1 MTTPVKCESYEG
13 AVLKEFN
20 KPYLCGLITLALL
33 GCQSEDSTQEA
44 VSVLVPYNINELP
57 KPNDGY
63 GYDDDG
69 TITGVGE
76 HTAAMSSTNDAYYQD
91 YNNSYAALDGWGLC
105 AEPILIPLQSVN
117 SDKRFPLNNET
128 LSGNVVLINEST
140 GEEVGT
146 QISADGSNIIIQC
159 ESGLKEGT
167 TYSIVVTDGV
177 KTEFDEPLKADASF
191 DELIYSGVPLESDK
205 EISLQEQVLNAIDSY
220 YSLYP
225 EKGIPVYAAQF
236 KTQSS
241 YSSLD
246 AMRDNH
252 VKFNTKFLD
261 GYEKVREF
269 NGDYNQYSKQLRIPS
284 YLPFTEGR
292 ESECTIDE
300 FDPKENCPPLYE
312 WITNADGGFP
322 TAEMSSPKV
331 IEFLNITADIY
342 LPNYEDTPR
351 PIETSTGFPTAIFI
365 HGVTAERGTA
375 SLMAAEYTKKGYAVV
390 AIDMPYHGER
400 MRYDNTDTDPND
412 GEKTGVEISAR
423 ANKAFFI
430 NIDSPLALRS
440 NLQQS
445 VSDFLGLRYAL
456 SQESWVKKDDIH
468 LIGQSLGGI
477 MSVMVSEFS
486 QPTRDLG
493 DNSDFAFNTVNFVV
507 PGQGLTNL
515 VLSSQTLGPEMSEG
529 VKKSPDVQRG
539 IAETVIPD
547 ICTAEAT
554 NQQCIEALREFGAL
568 STDNALLVSQ
578 LENDIFDLVVTDL
591 KQGVQATIDSADPA
605 SFISRQVA
613 VQQPTLLL
621 AAVGDCGET
630 CDVGVDYVPDS
641 VIPNTAPDNIRTG
654 TEPLITALGLD
665 PITGTSE
672 NISEKRGAVR
682 TTTGGHGT
690 YLFPYEGPVDEDG
703 LPGMPG
709 ENISDVLE
717 AVDTQQIAVASMV
730 MSDGAVVVINNE
742 DHIETEV
749 PQDEE

>member
-13 AVLKEFN
+13 AVLKDFN
-20 KPYLCGLITLALL
+20 KPYICGLITLALL
-33 GCQSEDSTQEA
+33 GCQSEDSTQDA

-69 TITGVGE
+69 TISGVAE
-76 HTAAMSSTNDAYYQD
+76 DVAAMSSTNDAYYQD

-117 SDKRFPLNNET
+117 SDKRYPLNNET
-128 LSGNVVLINEST
+128 LAGNVVLIDGVT

-146 QISADGSNIIIQC
+146 QISADGSNIKIQC
-159 ESGLKEGT
+159 ESGLVENR
-167 TYSIVVTDGV
+167 TYSVVVTDGV
-177 KTEFDEPLKADASF
+177 KTEFNEHLKADASF
-191 DELIYSGVPLESDK
+191 EELIYSDAPLNSEK
-205 EISLQEQVLNAIDSY
+205 EEVLQEQVLSAIDSY
-220 YSLYP
+220 YALYP
-225 EKGIPVYAAQF
+225 DKGIPVYAAQF
-236 KTQSS
+236 KTQSA
-241 YSSLD
+241 YSPLD
-246 AMRDNH
+246 AMKYNH
-252 VKFNTKFLD
+252 EAFGSAFTGQLNPITERKK
-261 GYEKVREF
+261 
-269 NGDYNQYSKQLRIPS
+269 DYDLYTKQLKIPS
-284 YLPFTEGR
+284 YLPFTKAR
-292 ESECTIDE
+292 ESECIIDE
-300 FDPKENCPPLYE
+300 FEPKENCPPLYE
-312 WITNADGGFP
+312 WITNTDGGFP
-322 TAEMSSPKV
+322 TEREPTPK
-331 IEFLNITADIY
+331 ITEELDITADIY
-342 LPNYEDTPR
+342 VPNGWDK
-351 PIETSTGFPTAIFI
+351 SSQLPTAIFI

-400 MRYDNTDTDPND
+400 MRYDSSP
-412 GEKTGVEISAR
+412 EHVEISAR

-456 SQESWVKKDDIH
+456 SQEGWVDNDNVH

-486 QPTRDLG
+486 QAS
-493 DNSDFAFNTVNFVV
+493 SDFHSDTNTNFEFNTVNFVV

-547 ICTAEAT
+547 ICNIEAT
-554 NQQCIEALREFGAL
+554 NQQCMEALREFVEL
-568 STDNALLVSQ
+568 SSDNALLVSQ

-605 SFISRQVA
+605 SFISRQVKA
-613 VQQPTLLL
+613 EQPTLLL

-665 PITGTSE
+665 PITGT
-672 NISEKRGAVR
+672 KRDQIELGGVIR

-690 YLFPYEGPVDEDG
+690 YLFPYEGPVDENG

-709 ENISDVLE
+709 ENMSDVRE
-717 AVDTQQIAVASMV
+717 AVTTQQLAVASMV
-730 MSDGAVVVINNE
+730 MTDGSLVVINNE

>member
-13 AVLKEFN
+13 AVLKDFN
-20 KPYLCGLITLALL
+20 KPYICGLITLALL
-33 GCQSEDSTQEA
+33 GCQSEDSTQDA

-69 TITGVGE
+69 TISGVGE
-76 HTAAMSSTNDAYYQD
+76 DVAAMSSTNDAYYQD

-117 SDKRFPLNNET
+117 SDKRYPLNNET
-128 LSGNVVLINEST
+128 LAGNVVLIDGVT

-146 QISADGSNIIIQC
+146 QISADGSNIKIQC
-159 ESGLKEGT
+159 ESGLVENR
-167 TYSIVVTDGV
+167 TYSVVVTDGV
-177 KTEFDEPLKADASF
+177 KTEFNEHLKADASF
-191 DELIYSGVPLESDK
+191 DELIYSDAPLNSEK
-205 EISLQEQVLNAIDSY
+205 EEVLQEQVLSAIDSY
-220 YSLYP
+220 YALYP
-225 EKGIPVYAAQF
+225 DKGIPVYAAQF
-236 KTQSS
+236 KTQSA
-241 YSSLD
+241 YSPLD
-246 AMRDNH
+246 AMKYNH
-252 VKFNTKFLD
+252 EAFGSAFTGQLNPITERKK
-261 GYEKVREF
+261 
-269 NGDYNQYSKQLRIPS
+269 DYDLYTKQLKIPS
-284 YLPFTEGR
+284 YLPFTKAR
-292 ESECTIDE
+292 ESECIIDE
-300 FDPKENCPPLYE
+300 FEPKENCPPLYE
-312 WITNADGGFP
+312 WITNTDGGFP
-322 TAEMSSPKV
+322 TEREPTPK
-331 IEFLNITADIY
+331 ITEELDITADIY
-342 LPNYEDTPR
+342 VPNGWDK
-351 PIETSTGFPTAIFI
+351 SSQLPTAIFI

-400 MRYDNTDTDPND
+400 MRYDSSP
-412 GEKTGVEISAR
+412 EHVEISAR

-456 SQESWVKKDDIH
+456 NQERWVKKDDVH

-486 QPTRDLG
+486 QVSPDFHT
-493 DNSDFAFNTVNFVV
+493 NSDFAFNTVNFVV

-547 ICTAEAT
+547 TCTAEAT
-554 NQQCIEALREFGAL
+554 NQQCIEALREFVEL
-568 STDNALLVSQ
+568 SSDNALLVSQ

-605 SFISRQVA
+605 SFISRQVQA
-613 VQQPTLLL
+613 EQPTLLL

-665 PITGTSE
+665 PITGT
-672 NISEKRGAVR
+672 KRDQIELGGVIR

-690 YLFPYEGPVDEDG
+690 YLFPYEGPVDESG

-709 ENISDVLE
+709 ENMSDVRE
-717 AVDTQQIAVASMV
+717 AVTTQQLAVASMV
-730 MSDGAVVVINNE
+730 MTDGSLVVINNE

>member
-13 AVLKEFN
+13 EILKEFN
-20 KPYLCGLITLALL
+20 KPYLCALITLALL

-76 HTAAMSSTNDAYYQD
+76 DVAAMSSTNDAYYQD

-117 SDKRFPLNNET
+117 SDKRYPLNNES
-128 LSGNVVLINEST
+128 LAGNVVLIDNVT
-140 GEEVGT
+140 GEEVDT
-146 QISADGSNIIIQC
+146 KISADGSNIIIQC

-177 KTEFDEPLKADASF
+177 KTEFEEPLKADASF

-205 EISLQEQVLNAIDSY
+205 EVSLQEQVLSAIDSY
-220 YSLYP
+220 YALYP
-225 EKGIPVYAAQF
+225 DKGIPVYAAQF
-236 KTQSS
+236 KTQSA
-241 YSSLD
+241 YSQLD
-246 AMRDNH
+246 AMKINH
-252 VKFNTKFLD
+252 VLYGSSLSQTLPEIVEEKREYNLYTKVL
-261 GYEKVREF
+261 K
-269 NGDYNQYSKQLRIPS
+269 IPS
-284 YLPFTEGR
+284 YLPFTKER
-292 ESECTIDE
+292 EAECIVDE
-300 FDPKENCPPLYE
+300 FDPKKNCPPLYE
-312 WITNADGGFP
+312 WITNTDGGFP
-322 TAEMSSPKV
+322 TADNPIPQITEDL
-331 IEFLNITADIY
+331 EITADIY
-342 LPNYEDTPR
+342 VPKSFSWVIPKQL
-351 PIETSTGFPTAIFI
+351 PTAIFI

-375 SLMAAEYTKKGYAVV
+375 SLMAAEYTDKGYAVV

-400 MRYDNTDTDPND
+400 MRYDDTDTDPND
-412 GEKTGVEISAR
+412 DEKTGVEISAR

-456 SQESWVKKDDIH
+456 SQEHWVKKDDVH

-486 QPTRDLG
+486 QTKDGFPANT
-493 DNSDFAFNTVNFVV
+493 DFVFNTVNFVV

-547 ICTAEAT
+547 TCTTEAT
-554 NQQCIEALREFGAL
+554 NQECIESLHEFVAL

-605 SFISRQVA
+605 SFISRQVKA
-613 VQQPTLLL
+613 EQPTLLL

-630 CDVGVDYVPDS
+630 CDVGVDYVSDS
-641 VIPNTAPDNIRTG
+641 VIPNSAPDNIRTG
-654 TEPLITALGLD
+654 TEPLIAALGLD
-665 PITGTSE
+665 PITGTSD
-672 NISEKRGAVR
+672 NKNAKRGAVR

-709 ENISDVLE
+709 ENMSDVLK
-717 AVDTQQIAVASMV
+717 AVDTQQVAVASMV

>member
-1 MTTPVKCESYEG
+1 MKD
-13 AVLKEFN
+13 FN
-20 KPYLCGLITLALL
+20 KPYICGLITLALL
-33 GCQSEDSTQEA
+33 GCQSEDSTQDA

-69 TITGVGE
+69 TISGVDE
-76 HTAAMSSTNDAYYQD
+76 DVAAMSSTNDAYYQD
-91 YNNSYAALDGWGLC
+91 YNNSYSALDGWGLC

-117 SDKRFPLNNET
+117 SDKRYPLNNET
-128 LSGNVVLINEST
+128 LAGNVVLIDGVT

-146 QISADGSNIIIQC
+146 QISADGSNIKIQC
-159 ESGLKEGT
+159 ESGLVENRI
-167 TYSIVVTDGV
+167 YSLVVTDGV
-177 KTEFDEPLKADASF
+177 KTEFNEPLKADASF
-191 DELIYSGVPLESDK
+191 DELIYSDAPLDSEK
-205 EISLQEQVLNAIDSY
+205 EQVLQEQVLSAIDSY
-220 YSLYP
+220 YALYP

-236 KTQSS
+236 KTQSA
-241 YSSLD
+241 YSPLD
-246 AMRDNH
+246 AMKYNH
-252 VKFNTKFLD
+252 EAFGSAFTGQLNPITERKK
-261 GYEKVREF
+261 
-269 NGDYNQYSKQLRIPS
+269 DYDLYTKQLKIPS
-284 YLPFTEGR
+284 YLPFTKAR
-292 ESECTIDE
+292 ESECIIDE
-300 FDPKENCPPLYE
+300 FEPKENCPPLYE
-312 WITNADGGFP
+312 WITNTDGGFP
-322 TAEMSSPKV
+322 TEREPTPK
-331 IEFLNITADIY
+331 ITEELDITADIY
-342 LPNYEDTPR
+342 VPNGWDK
-351 PIETSTGFPTAIFI
+351 SSQLPTAIFI

-400 MRYDNTDTDPND
+400 MRYDSSP
-412 GEKTGVEISAR
+412 EHVEISAR

-445 VSDFLGLRYAL
+445 VSDFLGLRYAV
-456 SQESWVKKDDIH
+456 SQEGWVDNDNVH

-486 QPTRDLG
+486 QVSPDSHT
-493 DNSDFAFNTVNFVV
+493 NSDFAFNTVNFVV

-539 IAETVIPD
+539 IAETIIPGT
-547 ICTAEAT
+547 CTAEAT
-554 NQQCIEALREFGAL
+554 NQQCIEELREFVEL
-568 STDNALLVSQ
+568 SSNNALLVSQ

-613 VQQPTLLL
+613 AEQPTLLL

-641 VIPNTAPDNIRTG
+641 VIPNTDPDNIRTG

-672 NISEKRGAVR
+672 NTNVKRGAVR

-690 YLFPYEGPVDEDG
+690 YLFPYEGPVDENG
-703 LPGMPG
+703 LPGTPG
-709 ENISDVLE
+709 ENMSDVRE
-717 AVDTQQIAVASMV
+717 AVDTQQVAVASMV
-730 MSDGAVVVINNE
+730 MSDGSVVVINNE

>member
-13 AVLKEFN
+13 AVLKDFN
-20 KPYLCGLITLALL
+20 KPYICGLITLALL
-33 GCQSEDSTQEA
+33 GCQSEDSTQDA

-69 TITGVGE
+69 TISGVGE
-76 HTAAMSSTNDAYYQD
+76 DAAAMSSTNDAYYQD

-117 SDKRFPLNNET
+117 SDKRYPLNNET
-128 LSGNVVLINEST
+128 LAGNVVLIDGVT

-146 QISADGSNIIIQC
+146 QISADGSNIKIQC
-159 ESGLKEGT
+159 ESGLVENR
-167 TYSIVVTDGV
+167 TYSVVVTDGV
-177 KTEFDEPLKADASF
+177 KTEFNEHLKADASF
-191 DELIYSGVPLESDK
+191 DELIYSDAPLNIEK
-205 EISLQEQVLNAIDSY
+205 EEVLQEQVLSAIDSY
-220 YSLYP
+220 YALYP
-225 EKGIPVYAAQF
+225 DKGIPVYAAQF
-236 KTQSS
+236 KTQSA
-241 YSSLD
+241 YSPLD
-246 AMRDNH
+246 AMKYNH
-252 VKFNTKFLD
+252 EAFGSAFTGQLNPITERKK
-261 GYEKVREF
+261 
-269 NGDYNQYSKQLRIPS
+269 DYDLYTKQLKIPS
-284 YLPFTEGR
+284 YLPFTKAR
-292 ESECTIDE
+292 ESECIIDE
-300 FDPKENCPPLYE
+300 FEPKENCPPLYE
-312 WITNADGGFP
+312 WITNTDGGFP
-322 TAEMSSPKV
+322 TEREPTPK
-331 IEFLNITADIY
+331 ITEELDITADIY
-342 LPNYEDTPR
+342 VPNGWDK
-351 PIETSTGFPTAIFI
+351 SSQLPTAIFI

-375 SLMAAEYTKKGYAVV
+375 SLMAAEYTNKGYAVV

-400 MRYDNTDTDPND
+400 MRYDSSP
-412 GEKTGVEISAR
+412 EHVEISAR

-456 SQESWVKKDDIH
+456 NQERWVKKDDVH

-486 QPTRDLG
+486 QVSPDFHT
-493 DNSDFAFNTVNFVV
+493 NSDFAFNTVNFVV

-547 ICTAEAT
+547 TCTAEAT
-554 NQQCIEALREFGAL
+554 NQQCIEALREFVEL
-568 STDNALLVSQ
+568 SSDNALLVSQ

-605 SFISRQVA
+605 SFISRQVQA
-613 VQQPTLLL
+613 EQPTLLL

-665 PITGTSE
+665 PITGT
-672 NISEKRGAVR
+672 KRDQIELGGVIR

-690 YLFPYEGPVDEDG
+690 YLFPYEGPVDENG

-709 ENISDVLE
+709 ENMSDVRE
-717 AVDTQQIAVASMV
+717 AVTTQQLAVASMV
-730 MSDGAVVVINNE
+730 MTDGSLVVINNE

>member
-13 AVLKEFN
+13 AVLKDFN
-20 KPYLCGLITLALL
+20 KPYICGLITLALL
-33 GCQSEDSTQEA
+33 GCQSEDSAQDA
-44 VSVLVPYNINELP
+44 VLILVPYNINELP

-63 GYDDDG
+63 GYDEDG
-69 TITGVGE
+69 TISGVGE
-76 HTAAMSSTNDAYYQD
+76 DVVVMSSTNDAYYQD

-117 SDKRFPLNNET
+117 SDKRYPLNNET
-128 LSGNVVLINEST
+128 LAGNVVLIDDLT
-140 GEEVGT
+140 GEEVVT
-146 QISADGSNIIIQC
+146 QISADGSNIKIQC
-159 ESGLKEGT
+159 ESGLAESR

-177 KTEFDEPLKADASF
+177 KTEFNEPLKADASF
-191 DELIYSGVPLESDK
+191 DDLIYSEVPLNNEK
-205 EISLQEQVLNAIDSY
+205 EEVLQEQVLSAIESY
-220 YSLYP
+220 YALYP

-246 AMRDNH
+246 AMKRNH
-252 VKFNTKFLD
+252 LQYGSSFTQEEPVIVEEKRGYNLYTKVL
-261 GYEKVREF
+261 K
-269 NGDYNQYSKQLRIPS
+269 IPS
-284 YLPFTEGR
+284 YLPFTKER
-292 ESECTIDE
+292 EAECIVDE

-312 WITNADGGFP
+312 WITNTSGSFP
-322 TAEMSSPKV
+322 TAENPMPQKT
-331 IEFLNITADIY
+331 EDLEMTADIY
-342 LPNYEDTPR
+342 VPKEFNWNSFIELPV
-351 PIETSTGFPTAIFI
+351 AIFI

-375 SLMAAEYTKKGYAVV
+375 SLMAAEYTDKGYAVV

-400 MRYDNTDTDPND
+400 IRYDSSP
-412 GEKTGVEISAR
+412 EHVEISAR

-456 SQESWVKKDDIH
+456 SQEDWVKRDDVH

-486 QPTRDLG
+486 QASRALTA
-493 DNSDFAFNTVNFVV
+493 NSDFTFNTVNFVV

-539 IAETVIPD
+539 ITETVIPD
-547 ICTAEAT
+547 TCITEAT
-554 NQQCIEALREFGAL
+554 NQQCIEALRDFVAL

-578 LENDIFDLVVTDL
+578 LEDDIFDLVVTDL

-613 VQQPTLLL
+613 AEQPTLLL

-641 VIPNTAPDNIRTG
+641 VIPNTAPGNIRTG

-672 NISEKRGAVR
+672 NINEKRGAVR

-690 YLFPYEGPVDEDG
+690 YLFPYEGPVDENG
-703 LPGMPG
+703 LPGTPG
-709 ENISDVLE
+709 ENMSDVRE

>member
-13 AVLKEFN
+13 AVLKDFN
-20 KPYLCGLITLALL
+20 KPYICGLITLALL

-44 VSVLVPYNINELP
+44 ASVLVPYNINELP

-63 GYDDDG
+63 GYDEDG
-69 TITGVGE
+69 TISGVGE
-76 HTAAMSSTNDAYYQD
+76 DVAAMSSTNDAYYQD
-91 YNNSYAALDGWGLC
+91 YSNSYAALDGWGLC

-117 SDKRFPLNNET
+117 SDKRYPLNNET
-128 LSGNVVLINEST
+128 LAGNVVLIDGVT

-146 QISADGSNIIIQC
+146 QISADGSNIKIQC
-159 ESGLKEGT
+159 ESGLVENR
-167 TYSIVVTDGV
+167 TYSVVVTDGV
-177 KTEFDEPLKADASF
+177 KTEFNEHLKADASF
-191 DELIYSGVPLESDK
+191 DELIYSDAPLNSEK
-205 EISLQEQVLNAIDSY
+205 EEVLQEQVLSAIDSY
-220 YSLYP
+220 YALYP
-225 EKGIPVYAAQF
+225 DKGIPVYAAQF
-236 KTQSS
+236 KTQSA
-241 YSSLD
+241 YSPLD
-246 AMRDNH
+246 AMKYNH
-252 VKFNTKFLD
+252 EAFGSAFTGQLNPITERKK
-261 GYEKVREF
+261 
-269 NGDYNQYSKQLRIPS
+269 DYDLYTKQLKIPS
-284 YLPFTEGR
+284 YLPFTKAR
-292 ESECTIDE
+292 ESECIIDE
-300 FDPKENCPPLYE
+300 FEPKENCPPLYE
-312 WITNADGGFP
+312 WITNTDGGFP
-322 TAEMSSPKV
+322 TEREPTPK
-331 IEFLNITADIY
+331 ITEELDITADIY
-342 LPNYEDTPR
+342 VPNGWDK
-351 PIETSTGFPTAIFI
+351 SSQLPTAIFI

-400 MRYDNTDTDPND
+400 MRYDSST
-412 GEKTGVEISAR
+412 EHVEISAR

-456 SQESWVKKDDIH
+456 NQERWVKKDDVH

-486 QPTRDLG
+486 QVKDGFPS
-493 DNSDFAFNTVNFVV
+493 NSEFEFNTVNFVV

-539 IAETVIPD
+539 IAETIIPD
-547 ICTAEAT
+547 TCTAEAT
-554 NQQCIEALREFGAL
+554 NQQCIEALREFVEL
-568 STDNALLVSQ
+568 SSDNALLVSQ
-578 LENDIFDLVVTDL
+578 LENDIFNLVVTDL

-605 SFISRQVA
+605 SFISRQVQA
-613 VQQPTLLL
+613 EQPTLLL

-665 PITGTSE
+665 PITGT
-672 NISEKRGAVR
+672 KRDQIELGGVIR

-690 YLFPYEGPVDEDG
+690 YLFPYEGPVDENG

-709 ENISDVLE
+709 ENMSDVRE
-717 AVDTQQIAVASMV
+717 AVTTQQLAVASMV
-730 MSDGAVVVINNE
+730 MTDGSLVVINNE

>member
-13 AVLKEFN
+13 AVLKDFN
-20 KPYLCGLITLALL
+20 KPYICGLITLALL
-33 GCQSEDSTQEA
+33 GCQSEDSTQDA

-69 TITGVGE
+69 TISGVDE
-76 HTAAMSSTNDAYYQD
+76 DVAAMSSTNDAYYQD
-91 YNNSYAALDGWGLC
+91 YNNSYSALDGWGLC

-117 SDKRFPLNNET
+117 SDKRYPLNNET
-128 LSGNVVLINEST
+128 LAGNVVLIDGVT

-146 QISADGSNIIIQC
+146 QISADGSNIKIQC
-159 ESGLKEGT
+159 ESGLVENRI
-167 TYSIVVTDGV
+167 YSLVVTDGV
-177 KTEFDEPLKADASF
+177 KTEFNEPLKADASF
-191 DELIYSGVPLESDK
+191 DELIYSDAPLDSEK
-205 EISLQEQVLNAIDSY
+205 EQVLQEQVLSAIDSY
-220 YSLYP
+220 YALYP

-236 KTQSS
+236 KTQSA
-241 YSSLD
+241 YSPLD
-246 AMRDNH
+246 AMKYNH
-252 VKFNTKFLD
+252 EAFGSAFTGQLNPITERKK
-261 GYEKVREF
+261 
-269 NGDYNQYSKQLRIPS
+269 DYDLYTKQLKIPS
-284 YLPFTEGR
+284 YLPFTKAR
-292 ESECTIDE
+292 ESECIIDE
-300 FDPKENCPPLYE
+300 FEPKENCPPLYE
-312 WITNADGGFP
+312 WITNTDGGFP
-322 TAEMSSPKV
+322 TEREPTPK
-331 IEFLNITADIY
+331 ITEELDITADIY
-342 LPNYEDTPR
+342 VPNGWDK
-351 PIETSTGFPTAIFI
+351 SSQLPTAIFI

-400 MRYDNTDTDPND
+400 MRYYSSP
-412 GEKTGVEISAR
+412 EHVEISAR

-445 VSDFLGLRYAL
+445 VSDFLGLRYAV
-456 SQESWVKKDDIH
+456 SQEGWVDNDNVH

-486 QPTRDLG
+486 QVSPDSHT
-493 DNSDFAFNTVNFVV
+493 NSDFAFNTVNFVV

-539 IAETVIPD
+539 IAETIIPGT
-547 ICTAEAT
+547 CTAEAT
-554 NQQCIEALREFGAL
+554 NQQCIEELREFVEL
-568 STDNALLVSQ
+568 SSNNALLVSQ

-613 VQQPTLLL
+613 AEQPTLLL

-641 VIPNTAPDNIRTG
+641 VIPNTDPDNIRTG

-672 NISEKRGAVR
+672 NTNVKRGAVR

-690 YLFPYEGPVDEDG
+690 YLFPYEGPVDENG
-703 LPGMPG
+703 LPGTPG
-709 ENISDVLE
+709 ENMSDVRE
-717 AVDTQQIAVASMV
+717 AVDTQQVAVASMV
-730 MSDGAVVVINNE
+730 MSDGSVVVINNE

>member
-13 AVLKEFN
+13 AVLKNFN
-20 KPYLCGLITLALL
+20 KPYICGLITLALL
-33 GCQSEDSTQEA
+33 GCQSEDTAQDA
-44 VSVLVPYNINELP
+44 VLILVPYNINELP

-63 GYDDDG
+63 GYDEDG
-69 TITGVGE
+69 TISGVGE
-76 HTAAMSSTNDAYYQD
+76 DVVVMSSTNDAYYQD

-105 AEPILIPLQSVN
+105 AEPILIPLKSVN
-117 SDKRFPLNNET
+117 SDKRYPLNNET
-128 LSGNVVLINEST
+128 LAGNVVLIDEIT
-140 GEEVGT
+140 GDEVDT

-177 KTEFDEPLKADASF
+177 KTEFNEPLKADASF
-191 DELIYSGVPLESDK
+191 DELIYSDVPLNNEK
-205 EISLQEQVLNAIDSY
+205 EEVLQDQVLSAIESY
-220 YSLYP
+220 YALYP

-246 AMRDNH
+246 AMKRNH
-252 VKFNTKFLD
+252 LQYGSSFTQEEPVIVEEKRGYNLYTKVL
-261 GYEKVREF
+261 K
-269 NGDYNQYSKQLRIPS
+269 IPS
-284 YLPFTEGR
+284 YLPFTKER
-292 ESECTIDE
+292 EAECIVDE

-312 WITNADGGFP
+312 WITNTSGSFP
-322 TAEMSSPKV
+322 TAENPMPQKTEDLEV
-331 IEFLNITADIY
+331 TADIY
-342 LPNYEDTPR
+342 VPKEFNWNSFIELPV
-351 PIETSTGFPTAIFI
+351 AIFI

-375 SLMAAEYTKKGYAVV
+375 SLMAAEYTDKGYAVV

-400 MRYDNTDTDPND
+400 IRYDSSP
-412 GEKTGVEISAR
+412 EHVEISAR

-456 SQESWVKKDDIH
+456 SQEDWVKRDDVH

-486 QPTRDLG
+486 QASRALTA
-493 DNSDFAFNTVNFVV
+493 NSDFTFNTVNFVV

-547 ICTAEAT
+547 TCTTEAT
-554 NQQCIEALREFGAL
+554 NQQCIEALRDFVAL

-578 LENDIFDLVVTDL
+578 LEDDIFDLVVTDL

-613 VQQPTLLL
+613 AEQPTLLL

-641 VIPNTAPDNIRTG
+641 VIPNTAPGNIRTG

-672 NISEKRGAVR
+672 NINEKRGAIR

-690 YLFPYEGPVDEDG
+690 YLFPYEGPVDENG
-703 LPGMPG
+703 LPGTPG
-709 ENISDVLE
+709 ENMSDVRE

-730 MSDGAVVVINNE
+730 MSGGAVVVINNE

>member
-1 MTTPVKCESYEG
+1 M
-13 AVLKEFN
+13 KEFN

-33 GCQSEDSTQEA
+33 GCQSEDSTQEP

-76 HTAAMSSTNDAYYQD
+76 PAAAMSSMNDAYYQD

-105 AEPILIPLQSVN
+105 AEPILIPLQSIN

-128 LSGNVVLINEST
+128 LAGNVVLIDGET

-146 QISADGSNIIIQC
+146 QISADGSNIKIQC
-159 ESGLKEGT
+159 ESGLKAGT

-177 KTEFDEPLKADASF
+177 KTEFDEPLKADSSF
-191 DELIYSGVPLESDK
+191 DELIYSDVPLQSNK
-205 EISLQEQVLNAIDSY
+205 EENIQEQVLNAIDSY
-220 YSLYP
+220 YALYP
-225 EKGIPVYAAQF
+225 EKGVPVYAAQF
-236 KTQSS
+236 KTQSA
-241 YSSLD
+241 YSPLD
-246 AMRDNH
+246 AMRRSHLLYGSSFSSALPELKEEKRGYNLY
-252 VKFNTKFLD
+252 TKVL
-261 GYEKVREF
+261 K
-269 NGDYNQYSKQLRIPS
+269 IPS
-284 YLPFTEGR
+284 YLPFTKER
-292 ESECTIDE
+292 EAECTVDE
-300 FDPKENCPPLYE
+300 FDPKKNCPPLYE
-312 WITNADGGFP
+312 WITNTDGGFP
-322 TAEMSSPKV
+322 TADNPIPKLT
-331 IEFLNITADIY
+331 EDLEITADIY
-342 LPNYEDTPR
+342 VPKEFNWGSFIELPV
-351 PIETSTGFPTAIFI
+351 AIFI
-365 HGVTAERGTA
+365 HGVTAERSTA

-400 MRYDNTDTDPND
+400 VRHDSSP
-412 GEKTGVEISAR
+412 EQVEISAR

-456 SQESWVKKDDIH
+456 SQEGWVDNDKVH

-486 QPTRDLG
+486 QASRDFHS
-493 DNSDFAFNTVNFVV
+493 DTNSNFEFNTVNFVV

-547 ICTAEAT
+547 VCTTDAT
-554 NQQCIEALREFGAL
+554 NQECIEALREFVAL

-578 LENDIFDLVVTDL
+578 LEDDIFSLVVTDL
-591 KQGVQATIDSADPA
+591 KQGVQTTIDSADPA
-605 SFISRQVA
+605 SFISRQIEA
-613 VQQPTLLL
+613 QQPTLLL

-654 TEPLITALGLD
+654 TEPLITALGLE

-672 NISEKRGAVR
+672 NTVQKRGAVR

-690 YLFPYEGPVDEDG
+690 YLFPYEGPVDENG

-709 ENISDVLE
+709 DNMSDVLE
-717 AVDTQQIAVASMV
+717 AVDTQQVAVASMV

-749 PQDEE
+749 PQNEE

>member
-13 AVLKEFN
+13 AVLKDFN
-20 KPYLCGLITLALL
+20 KPYICGLITLALL
-33 GCQSEDSTQEA
+33 GCQSEDSAQDA
-44 VSVLVPYNINELP
+44 VLILVPYNINELP

-63 GYDDDG
+63 GYDEDG
-69 TITGVGE
+69 TISGVGE
-76 HTAAMSSTNDAYYQD
+76 DVVVMSSTNDAYYQD

-105 AEPILIPLQSVN
+105 AEPILIPLKSVN
-117 SDKRFPLNNET
+117 SDKRYPLNNET
-128 LSGNVVLINEST
+128 LAGNVVLIDEIT
-140 GEEVGT
+140 GDEVDT

-177 KTEFDEPLKADASF
+177 KTEFNEPLKADASF
-191 DELIYSGVPLESDK
+191 DELIYSDVPLNNEK
-205 EISLQEQVLNAIDSY
+205 EEVLQDQVLSAIESY
-220 YSLYP
+220 YALYP

-246 AMRDNH
+246 AMKRNH
-252 VKFNTKFLD
+252 LQYGSSFTQEEPVIVEEKRGYNLYTKVL
-261 GYEKVREF
+261 K
-269 NGDYNQYSKQLRIPS
+269 IPS
-284 YLPFTEGR
+284 YLPFTKER
-292 ESECTIDE
+292 EAECIVDE

-312 WITNADGGFP
+312 WITNTSGSFP
-322 TAEMSSPKV
+322 TAENPMPQKT
-331 IEFLNITADIY
+331 EDLEMTADIY
-342 LPNYEDTPR
+342 VPKEFNWNSFIELPV
-351 PIETSTGFPTAIFI
+351 AIFI

-375 SLMAAEYTKKGYAVV
+375 SLMAAEYTDKGYAVV

-400 MRYDNTDTDPND
+400 IRYDSSP
-412 GEKTGVEISAR
+412 EHVEISAR

-456 SQESWVKKDDIH
+456 SQEGWVDNNNVH

-486 QPTRDLG
+486 QASRALTA
-493 DNSDFAFNTVNFVV
+493 NSDFTFNTVNFVV

-547 ICTAEAT
+547 TCTTEAT
-554 NQQCIEALREFGAL
+554 NQQCIEALRDFVAL
-568 STDNALLVSQ
+568 STDNALLISQ
-578 LENDIFDLVVTDL
+578 LEDDIFDLVVTDL

-613 VQQPTLLL
+613 AEQPTLLL

-641 VIPNTAPDNIRTG
+641 VIPNTAPGNIRTG

-672 NISEKRGAVR
+672 NINEKRGAVR

-690 YLFPYEGPVDEDG
+690 YLFPYEGPVDENG
-703 LPGMPG
+703 LPGTPG
-709 ENISDVLE
+709 ENMSDVRE

>member
-1 MTTPVKCESYEG
+1 MKDFNTPYI
-13 AVLKEFN
+13 
-20 KPYLCGLITLALL
+20 CGLITLALL
-33 GCQSEDSTQEA
+33 GCQSEDSTQDA

-69 TITGVGE
+69 TISGVGE
-76 HTAAMSSTNDAYYQD
+76 HAVTMSSKNEAYYQD

-117 SDKRFPLNNET
+117 SDKRYPLNNET
-128 LSGNVVLINEST
+128 LAGNVVLIDDLT
-140 GEEVGT
+140 GEEVVT
-146 QISADGSNIIIQC
+146 QISADGSNIKIQC
-159 ESGLKEGT
+159 ESGLAESR

-177 KTEFDEPLKADASF
+177 KTEFNEPLKSDASF
-191 DELIYSGVPLESDK
+191 DDLIYSEVPLNNEK
-205 EISLQEQVLNAIDSY
+205 EEVLQEQVLSAIDSY
-220 YSLYP
+220 YALYP

-236 KTQSS
+236 KTQSA
-241 YSSLD
+241 YSPLD
-246 AMRDNH
+246 AMKYNH
-252 VKFNTKFLD
+252 EAFGSAFTGQLNPITERKK
-261 GYEKVREF
+261 
-269 NGDYNQYSKQLRIPS
+269 DYDLYTKQLKIPS
-284 YLPFTEGR
+284 YLPFTKAR
-292 ESECTIDE
+292 ESECIIDE
-300 FDPKENCPPLYE
+300 FEPKENCPPLYE
-312 WITNADGGFP
+312 WITNTDGGFP
-322 TAEMSSPKV
+322 TEREPTPK
-331 IEFLNITADIY
+331 ITEELDITADIY
-342 LPNYEDTPR
+342 VPNGWDK
-351 PIETSTGFPTAIFI
+351 SSQLPTAIFI

-400 MRYDNTDTDPND
+400 MRYDSSP
-412 GEKTGVEISAR
+412 EHVEISAR

-456 SQESWVKKDDIH
+456 NQERWVKKDDVH

-486 QPTRDLG
+486 QVSPDFHT
-493 DNSDFAFNTVNFVV
+493 NSDFAFNTVNFVV

-547 ICTAEAT
+547 TCTAEAT
-554 NQQCIEALREFGAL
+554 NQQCIEALREFVEL
-568 STDNALLVSQ
+568 SSDNALLVSQ

-605 SFISRQVA
+605 SFISRQVKA
-613 VQQPTLLL
+613 EQPTLLL

-672 NISEKRGAVR
+672 NNNEKRGAVR

-690 YLFPYEGPVDEDG
+690 YLFPYEGPVDENG
-703 LPGMPG
+703 LPGTPG
-709 ENISDVLE
+709 ENMSDVRE
-717 AVDTQQIAVASMV
+717 AVGTQQIAVASMI

-742 DHIETEV
+742 DHIEIEV

>member
-13 AVLKEFN
+13 AVLKDFN
-20 KPYLCGLITLALL
+20 KPYICGPITLALL

-63 GYDDDG
+63 GYDDDL

-76 HTAAMSSTNDAYYQD
+76 HTVTLSSKNDAYYQD

-117 SDKRFPLNNET
+117 SDKRYPLNNET
-128 LSGNVVLINEST
+128 LAGNVVLIDGVT

-146 QISADGSNIIIQC
+146 QISADGSNIKIQC
-159 ESGLKEGT
+159 ESGLVENR
-167 TYSIVVTDGV
+167 TYSVVVTDGV
-177 KTEFDEPLKADASF
+177 KTEFNEHLKADASF
-191 DELIYSGVPLESDK
+191 DELIYSDAPLDSEK
-205 EISLQEQVLNAIDSY
+205 EQVLQEQVLSAIDSY
-220 YSLYP
+220 YALYP
-225 EKGIPVYAAQF
+225 EKGLPVYAAQF
-236 KTQSS
+236 KTQSA
-241 YSSLD
+241 YSPLD
-246 AMRDNH
+246 AMKYNH
-252 VKFNTKFLD
+252 EAFGSAFTGQLNPITERKK
-261 GYEKVREF
+261 
-269 NGDYNQYSKQLRIPS
+269 DYDLYTKQLKIPS
-284 YLPFTEGR
+284 YLPFTKAR
-292 ESECTIDE
+292 ESECIIDE
-300 FDPKENCPPLYE
+300 FEPKENCPPLYE
-312 WITNADGGFP
+312 WITNTDGGFP
-322 TAEMSSPKV
+322 TEREPTPK
-331 IEFLNITADIY
+331 ITEELDITADIY
-342 LPNYEDTPR
+342 VPNGWDK
-351 PIETSTGFPTAIFI
+351 SSQLPTAIFI

-400 MRYDNTDTDPND
+400 MRYDSSP
-412 GEKTGVEISAR
+412 EHVEISAR

-456 SQESWVKKDDIH
+456 NQERWVKKDDVH

-486 QPTRDLG
+486 QVSPDFHT
-493 DNSDFAFNTVNFVV
+493 NSDFAFNTVNFVV

-547 ICTAEAT
+547 TCTAEAT
-554 NQQCIEALREFGAL
+554 NQQCIEALREFVEL
-568 STDNALLVSQ
+568 SSDNALLVSQ

-605 SFISRQVA
+605 SFISRQVKA
-613 VQQPTLLL
+613 EQPTLLL

-665 PITGTSE
+665 PITGT
-672 NISEKRGAVR
+672 KRDQIELGGVIR

-690 YLFPYEGPVDEDG
+690 YLFPYEGPVDENG

-709 ENISDVLE
+709 ENMSDVRE
-717 AVDTQQIAVASMV
+717 AVTTQQLAVASMV
-730 MSDGAVVVINNE
+730 MTDGSLVVINNE

>member
-1 MTTPVKCESYEG
+1 M
-13 AVLKEFN
+13 KEFN

-33 GCQSEDSTQEA
+33 GCQSEDSTQEP

-76 HTAAMSSTNDAYYQD
+76 PAAAMSSMNDAYYQD

-105 AEPILIPLQSVN
+105 AEPILIPLQSIN

-128 LSGNVVLINEST
+128 LAGNVVLIDGET

-146 QISADGSNIIIQC
+146 QISADGSNIKIQC
-159 ESGLKEGT
+159 ESGLKAGT

-177 KTEFDEPLKADASF
+177 KTEFAEPLKADSSF
-191 DELIYSGVPLESDK
+191 DELIYSDVPLQSNK
-205 EISLQEQVLNAIDSY
+205 EENIQEQVLNAIDSY
-220 YSLYP
+220 YALYP
-225 EKGIPVYAAQF
+225 EKGVPVYAAQF
-236 KTQSS
+236 KTQSA
-241 YSSLD
+241 YSPLD
-246 AMRDNH
+246 AMRRSHLLYGSSFSSALPELNEE
-252 VKFNTKFLD
+252 KRGYNLYTKVL
-261 GYEKVREF
+261 K
-269 NGDYNQYSKQLRIPS
+269 IPS
-284 YLPFTEGR
+284 YLPFTKER
-292 ESECTIDE
+292 EAECTVDE
-300 FDPKENCPPLYE
+300 FDPKKNCPPLYE
-312 WITNADGGFP
+312 WITNTDGGFP
-322 TAEMSSPKV
+322 TADNPIPKLT
-331 IEFLNITADIY
+331 EDLEITADIY
-342 LPNYEDTPR
+342 VPKEFNWGSFIELPV
-351 PIETSTGFPTAIFI
+351 AIFI
-365 HGVTAERGTA
+365 HGVTAERSTA

-400 MRYDNTDTDPND
+400 VRHDSSP
-412 GEKTGVEISAR
+412 EQVEISAR

-456 SQESWVKKDDIH
+456 SQEGWVDNDKVH

-486 QPTRDLG
+486 QASRDFHS
-493 DNSDFAFNTVNFVV
+493 DTNSNFEFNTVNFVV

-547 ICTAEAT
+547 VCTTDAT
-554 NQQCIEALREFGAL
+554 NQECIEALREFVAL

-578 LENDIFDLVVTDL
+578 LEDDIFSLVVTDL
-591 KQGVQATIDSADPA
+591 KQGVQTTIDSADPA
-605 SFISRQVA
+605 SFISRQIEA
-613 VQQPTLLL
+613 QQPTLLL

-654 TEPLITALGLD
+654 TEPLITALGLE

-672 NISEKRGAVR
+672 NTVQKRGAVR

-690 YLFPYEGPVDEDG
+690 YLFPYEGPVDENG

-709 ENISDVLE
+709 DNMSDVLE
-717 AVDTQQIAVASMV
+717 AVDTQQVAVASMV

-749 PQDEE
+749 PQNEE

>member
-20 KPYLCGLITLALL
+20 KPYICGLITLALL
-33 GCQSEDSTQEA
+33 GCQSEDSAQDA
-44 VSVLVPYNINELP
+44 VLILVPYNINELP

-69 TITGVGE
+69 TISGVGE
-76 HTAAMSSTNDAYYQD
+76 HAVTMSSKNDAYYQD

-117 SDKRFPLNNET
+117 SDKRYPLNNET
-128 LSGNVVLINEST
+128 LAGNVVLIDDLT
-140 GEEVGT
+140 GEEVVT

-177 KTEFDEPLKADASF
+177 KTEFNEPLKADASF
-191 DELIYSGVPLESDK
+191 DELIYSDVPLNNEK
-205 EISLQEQVLNAIDSY
+205 EEVLQDQVLSAIESY
-220 YSLYP
+220 YALYP

-246 AMRDNH
+246 AMKRNH
-252 VKFNTKFLD
+252 LQYGSSFTQEEPVIVEEKRGYNLYTKVL
-261 GYEKVREF
+261 K
-269 NGDYNQYSKQLRIPS
+269 IPS
-284 YLPFTEGR
+284 YLPFTKER
-292 ESECTIDE
+292 EAECIVDE

-312 WITNADGGFP
+312 WITNTSGSFP
-322 TAEMSSPKV
+322 TAENPMPQKTEDLEV
-331 IEFLNITADIY
+331 TADIY
-342 LPNYEDTPR
+342 VPKEFNWNSFIELPV
-351 PIETSTGFPTAIFI
+351 AIFI

-375 SLMAAEYTKKGYAVV
+375 SLMAAEYTDKGYAVV

-400 MRYDNTDTDPND
+400 IRYDSSP
-412 GEKTGVEISAR
+412 EHVEISAR

-456 SQESWVKKDDIH
+456 SQERWVDNNNVH

-486 QPTRDLG
+486 QASPDFRSDT
-493 DNSDFAFNTVNFVV
+493 NSNFEFNTVNFVV

-547 ICTAEAT
+547 TCITEAT
-554 NQQCIEALREFGAL
+554 NQQCIEALRDFVAL

-578 LENDIFDLVVTDL
+578 LEDDIFDLVVTDF

-613 VQQPTLLL
+613 AEQPTLLL

-641 VIPNTAPDNIRTG
+641 VIPNTAPGNIRTG

-672 NISEKRGAVR
+672 NINEKRGAVR

-690 YLFPYEGPVDEDG
+690 YLFPYEGPVDENG
-703 LPGMPG
+703 LPGTPG
-709 ENISDVLE
+709 ENMSDVRE

>member
-13 AVLKEFN
+13 AVLKDFN
-20 KPYLCGLITLALL
+20 KPYICGLITLALL

-69 TITGVGE
+69 TISGVGE
-76 HTAAMSSTNDAYYQD
+76 DVAAMSSTNDAYYQD

-117 SDKRFPLNNET
+117 SDKRYPLNNET
-128 LSGNVVLINEST
+128 LAGNVVLIDDLT
-140 GEEVGT
+140 GEEVIT
-146 QISADGSNIIIQC
+146 QISADGSNIKIQC
-159 ESGLKEGT
+159 ESGLAESR

-177 KTEFDEPLKADASF
+177 KTEFNEPLKADASF
-191 DELIYSGVPLESDK
+191 DHLIYSEVPLNNEK
-205 EISLQEQVLNAIDSY
+205 EEVLQEQVLSAIDSY
-220 YSLYP
+220 YALYP
-225 EKGIPVYAAQF
+225 DKGIPVYAAQF
-236 KTQSS
+236 KTQSA
-241 YSSLD
+241 YSPLD
-246 AMRDNH
+246 AMRRSHLLYGSSFSSALPALKEEKRGYNLY
-252 VKFNTKFLD
+252 TKVL
-261 GYEKVREF
+261 K
-269 NGDYNQYSKQLRIPS
+269 IPS
-284 YLPFTEGR
+284 YLPFTKER
-292 ESECTIDE
+292 EAECIVDE

-312 WITNADGGFP
+312 WITNTSGGFP
-322 TAEMSSPKV
+322 TAENAMPLKT
-331 IEFLNITADIY
+331 EDLKLTADIY
-342 LPNYEDTPR
+342 VPKEFNWNSFIELPV
-351 PIETSTGFPTAIFI
+351 AIFI
-365 HGVTAERGTA
+365 HGVTAERSTA

-390 AIDMPYHGER
+390 AIDMPYHGDR
-400 MRYDNTDTDPND
+400 VRHDSSPQH
-412 GEKTGVEISAR
+412 VEISAR
-423 ANKAFFI
+423 EDKAFFI

-456 SQESWVKKDDIH
+456 SQEGWVDNDNVH

-486 QPTRDLG
+486 QASPDFH
-493 DNSDFAFNTVNFVV
+493 SDTNTNFEFNTVNFVV

-547 ICTAEAT
+547 TCTTEAT
-554 NQQCIEALREFGAL
+554 NKQCIEALREFVEL
-568 STDNALLVSQ
+568 SSDNALLVSQ

-613 VQQPTLLL
+613 AEQPTLLL

-672 NISEKRGAVR
+672 HIDEKRGAVR

-709 ENISDVLE
+709 ENMSDVLE
-717 AVDTQQIAVASMV
+717 AVGTQQIAVASMV

-749 PQDEE
+749 PQDEK

>member
-13 AVLKEFN
+13 AVLKDFN
-20 KPYLCGLITLALL
+20 KPYICGLITLALL
-33 GCQSEDSTQEA
+33 GCQSEDSTQDA

-69 TITGVGE
+69 TISGVGE
-76 HTAAMSSTNDAYYQD
+76 DVAAMSSTNDAYYQD

-117 SDKRFPLNNET
+117 SDKRYPLNNET
-128 LSGNVVLINEST
+128 LTGNVVLIDGVT

-146 QISADGSNIIIQC
+146 QISADGSNIKIQC
-159 ESGLKEGT
+159 ESGLFENR
-167 TYSIVVTDGV
+167 TYSVVVTDGV
-177 KTEFDEPLKADASF
+177 KTEFNEHLKADTSF
-191 DELIYSGVPLESDK
+191 DELIYSDAPLNSEK
-205 EISLQEQVLNAIDSY
+205 EEVLQEQVLSAIDSY
-220 YSLYP
+220 YALYP
-225 EKGIPVYAAQF
+225 DKGIPVYAAQF
-236 KTQSS
+236 KTQSA
-241 YSSLD
+241 YSPLD
-246 AMRDNH
+246 AMKYNH
-252 VKFNTKFLD
+252 EAFGSAFTGQLNPITERKK
-261 GYEKVREF
+261 
-269 NGDYNQYSKQLRIPS
+269 DYDLYTKQLKIPS
-284 YLPFTEGR
+284 YLPFTKAR
-292 ESECTIDE
+292 ESECIIDE
-300 FDPKENCPPLYE
+300 FEPKENCPPLYE
-312 WITNADGGFP
+312 WITNTDGGFP
-322 TAEMSSPKV
+322 TEREPTPK
-331 IEFLNITADIY
+331 ITEELDITADIY
-342 LPNYEDTPR
+342 VPNGWDK
-351 PIETSTGFPTAIFI
+351 SSQLPTAIFI

-400 MRYDNTDTDPND
+400 MRYDSSP
-412 GEKTGVEISAR
+412 EHVEISAR

-456 SQESWVKKDDIH
+456 NQERWVKKDDVH

-486 QPTRDLG
+486 QVSPDFHT
-493 DNSDFAFNTVNFVV
+493 NSDFAFNTVNFVV

-547 ICTAEAT
+547 TCTAEAT
-554 NQQCIEALREFGAL
+554 NQQCIEALREFVEL
-568 STDNALLVSQ
+568 SSDNALLVSQ
-578 LENDIFDLVVTDL
+578 LENDIFDLVMTDL

-605 SFISRQVA
+605 SFISRQVQA
-613 VQQPTLLL
+613 EQPTLLL

-665 PITGTSE
+665 PITGT
-672 NISEKRGAVR
+672 KRDQIELGGVIR

-690 YLFPYEGPVDEDG
+690 YLFPYEGPVDENG

-709 ENISDVLE
+709 ENMSDVRE
-717 AVDTQQIAVASMV
+717 AVTTQQLAVASMV
-730 MSDGAVVVINNE
+730 MTDGSLVVINNE

>member
-1 MTTPVKCESYEG
+1 MKD
-13 AVLKEFN
+13 FN
-20 KPYLCGLITLALL
+20 KPYICGLITLALL
-33 GCQSEDSTQEA
+33 GCQSEDSTQDA

-69 TITGVGE
+69 TISGVGE
-76 HTAAMSSTNDAYYQD
+76 DAAAMSSTNDAYYQD

-117 SDKRFPLNNET
+117 SDKRYPLNNET
-128 LSGNVVLINEST
+128 LAGNVVLIDGVT

-146 QISADGSNIIIQC
+146 QISADGSNIKIQC
-159 ESGLKEGT
+159 ESGLVENR
-167 TYSIVVTDGV
+167 TYSVVVTDGV
-177 KTEFDEPLKADASF
+177 KTEFNEHLKADASF
-191 DELIYSGVPLESDK
+191 DELIYSDAPLNSEK
-205 EISLQEQVLNAIDSY
+205 EEVLQEQVLSAIDSY
-220 YSLYP
+220 YALYP
-225 EKGIPVYAAQF
+225 DKGIPVYAAQF
-236 KTQSS
+236 KTQSA
-241 YSSLD
+241 YSPLD
-246 AMRDNH
+246 AMKYNH
-252 VKFNTKFLD
+252 EAFGSAFTGQLNPITERKK
-261 GYEKVREF
+261 
-269 NGDYNQYSKQLRIPS
+269 DYDLYTKQLKIPS
-284 YLPFTEGR
+284 YLPFTKAR
-292 ESECTIDE
+292 ESECIIDE
-300 FDPKENCPPLYE
+300 FEPKENCPPLYE
-312 WITNADGGFP
+312 WITNTEGGFP
-322 TAEMSSPKV
+322 TEREPTPK
-331 IEFLNITADIY
+331 ITEELDITADIY
-342 LPNYEDTPR
+342 VPNGWDK
-351 PIETSTGFPTAIFI
+351 SSQLPTAIFI

-400 MRYDNTDTDPND
+400 MRYDSSP
-412 GEKTGVEISAR
+412 EHVEISAR

-456 SQESWVKKDDIH
+456 NQERWVKKDDVH

-486 QPTRDLG
+486 QVSPDFHT
-493 DNSDFAFNTVNFVV
+493 NSDFAFNTVNFVV

-547 ICTAEAT
+547 TCTAEAT
-554 NQQCIEALREFGAL
+554 NQQCIEALREFVEL
-568 STDNALLVSQ
+568 SSDNALLVSQ
-578 LENDIFDLVVTDL
+578 LENDIFNLVVTDL

-605 SFISRQVA
+605 SFISRQVQA
-613 VQQPTLLL
+613 EQPTLLL

-665 PITGTSE
+665 PITGT
-672 NISEKRGAVR
+672 KRDQIELGGVIR

-690 YLFPYEGPVDEDG
+690 YLFPYEGPVDENG

-709 ENISDVLE
+709 ENMSDVRE
-717 AVDTQQIAVASMV
+717 AVTTQQLAVASMV
-730 MSDGAVVVINNE
+730 MTDGSLVVINNE

>member
-1 MTTPVKCESYEG
+1 M
-13 AVLKEFN
+13 KEFN
-20 KPYLCGLITLALL
+20 KPLLCGLITLALL
-33 GCQSEDSTQEA
+33 GCQSEDSTQDP

-76 HTAAMSSTNDAYYQD
+76 PAAAMSSTNAAYYQD

-105 AEPILIPLQSVN
+105 AEPILIPLQSIN

-128 LSGNVVLINEST
+128 LVGNVVLIDGET

-146 QISADGSNIIIQC
+146 QISADGSNIKIQC
-159 ESGLKEGT
+159 ESGLKAGT

-177 KTEFDEPLKADASF
+177 KTEFDEPLKADSSF
-191 DELIYSGVPLESDK
+191 DELIYSDVPLQSDK
-205 EISLQEQVLNAIDSY
+205 EANIQEQVLNAIDSY
-220 YSLYP
+220 YALYP
-225 EKGIPVYAAQF
+225 EKGVPVYAAQF

-241 YSSLD
+241 YSPLD
-246 AMRDNH
+246 AMKENH
-252 VKFNTKFLD
+252 ELFGSSFIGTRS
-261 GYEKVREF
+261 KVP
-269 NGDYNQYSKQLRIPS
+269 GLKPDYDLYHKTLKIPF
-284 YLPFTEGR
+284 YLPFTKER
-292 ESECTIDE
+292 EAECTVDE

-312 WITNADGGFP
+312 WITNTSGGFP
-322 TAEMSSPKV
+322 TADNPTPQITE
-331 IEFLNITADIY
+331 ELEITADIY
-342 LPNYEDTPR
+342 VPNNWDWNKGEQL
-351 PIETSTGFPTAIFI
+351 PTAIFI

-375 SLMAAEYTKKGYAVV
+375 SLMAKDYTTKGYAVV

-412 GEKTGVEISAR
+412 DEITGVEISAR

-456 SQESWVKKDDIH
+456 SKEAWVKKDDVH

-486 QPTRDLG
+486 QVKDGFPVNTAFG
-493 DNSDFAFNTVNFVV
+493 FNTVNFVV

-529 VKKSPDVQRG
+529 VKKSPDVQRS

-554 NQQCIEALREFGAL
+554 NQECIEMLREFVAQ
-568 STDNALLVSQ
+568 STDNALFVSQ
-578 LENDIFDLVVTDL
+578 LEDDIFDLVVTDL
-591 KQGVQATIDSADPA
+591 KQGVQTTIDSADPA
-605 SFISRQVA
+605 SFISRQVTA
-613 VQQPTLLL
+613 QQSTLLL

-654 TEPLITALGLD
+654 TEPLIAALGLD

-672 NISEKRGAVR
+672 NMEQKRGAVR

-690 YLFPYEGPVDEDG
+690 YLFPYEGPMDESG
-703 LPGMPG
+703 LPGTPG
-709 ENISDVLE
+709 ENMSDVRE
-717 AVDTQQIAVASMV
+717 AVDTQQVAVASMV

-749 PQDEE
+749 PENEE

>member
-13 AVLKEFN
+13 AVLKDFN
-20 KPYLCGLITLALL
+20 KPYICGLITLALL
-33 GCQSEDSTQEA
+33 GCQSEDSTQDA

-69 TITGVGE
+69 TISGVGE
-76 HTAAMSSTNDAYYQD
+76 DAAAMSSTNDAYYQD

-117 SDKRFPLNNET
+117 SDKRYPLNNET
-128 LSGNVVLINEST
+128 LAGNVVLIDDLT
-140 GEEVGT
+140 GEEVIT
-146 QISADGSNIIIQC
+146 QISADGSNIKIQC
-159 ESGLKEGT
+159 ESGLAESR

-177 KTEFDEPLKADASF
+177 KTEFNEPLKADASF
-191 DELIYSGVPLESDK
+191 DELIYSDVPLNNEK
-205 EISLQEQVLNAIDSY
+205 EEVLQEQVLSAIDSY
-220 YSLYP
+220 YALYP
-225 EKGIPVYAAQF
+225 DKGIPVYAAQF

-246 AMRDNH
+246 AMKYNH
-252 VKFNTKFLD
+252 ELFGSSFTGQLNQVTERKK
-261 GYEKVREF
+261 
-269 NGDYNQYSKQLRIPS
+269 DYDLYTKQLKIPF
-284 YLPFTEGR
+284 YLPFTKAR
-292 ESECTIDE
+292 ESECLIDE
-300 FDPKENCPPLYE
+300 FEPKENCPPLYE
-312 WITNADGGFP
+312 WITNTEGGFLTERDATP
-322 TAEMSSPKV
+322 DITEV
-331 IEFLNITADIY
+331 LDITADIY
-342 LPNYEDTPR
+342 VPDGWDKSSQL
-351 PIETSTGFPTAIFI
+351 PTAIFI

-400 MRYDNTDTDPND
+400 MRYDNTDPD
-412 GEKTGVEISAR
+412 GEGPEKGVEISAR
-423 ANKAFFI
+423 ADKAFFI

-456 SQESWVKKDDIH
+456 SQEAWVKKDDVH

-486 QPTRDLG
+486 QASPDFHSDT
-493 DNSDFAFNTVNFVV
+493 NSNFEFNTVNFVV

-547 ICTAEAT
+547 TCTVEAT
-554 NQQCIEALREFGAL
+554 NQQCIEALREFVEL
-568 STDNALLVSQ
+568 SSDNALLVSQ

-613 VQQPTLLL
+613 AEQPTLLL

-672 NISEKRGAVR
+672 NINEKRGAVR

-709 ENISDVLE
+709 ENMSDVLE

>member
-13 AVLKEFN
+13 AVLKDFN
-20 KPYLCGLITLALL
+20 KPYICGLITLALL
-33 GCQSEDSTQEA
+33 GCQSEDSTQDA

-69 TITGVGE
+69 TISGVDE
-76 HTAAMSSTNDAYYQD
+76 DVAAMSSTNDAYYQD
-91 YNNSYAALDGWGLC
+91 YNNSYSALDGWGLC

-117 SDKRFPLNNET
+117 SDKRYPLNNET
-128 LSGNVVLINEST
+128 LAGNVVLIDGVT

-146 QISADGSNIIIQC
+146 QISADGSNIKIQC
-159 ESGLKEGT
+159 ESGLVENRI
-167 TYSIVVTDGV
+167 YSLVVTDGV
-177 KTEFDEPLKADASF
+177 KTEFNEPLKADASF
-191 DELIYSGVPLESDK
+191 DELIYSDAPLDSEK
-205 EISLQEQVLNAIDSY
+205 EQVLQEQVLSAIDSY
-220 YSLYP
+220 YALYP

-236 KTQSS
+236 KTQSA
-241 YSSLD
+241 YSPLD
-246 AMRDNH
+246 AMKYNH
-252 VKFNTKFLD
+252 EAFGSAFTGQLNPITERKK
-261 GYEKVREF
+261 
-269 NGDYNQYSKQLRIPS
+269 DYDLYTKQLKIPS
-284 YLPFTEGR
+284 YLPFTKAR
-292 ESECTIDE
+292 ESECIIDE
-300 FDPKENCPPLYE
+300 FEPKENCPPLYE
-312 WITNADGGFP
+312 WITNTDGGFP
-322 TAEMSSPKV
+322 TEREPTPK
-331 IEFLNITADIY
+331 ITEELDITADIY
-342 LPNYEDTPR
+342 VPNGWDK
-351 PIETSTGFPTAIFI
+351 SSQLPTAIFI

-400 MRYDNTDTDPND
+400 MRYDSSP
-412 GEKTGVEISAR
+412 EHVEISAR

-445 VSDFLGLRYAL
+445 VSDFLGLRYAV
-456 SQESWVKKDDIH
+456 SQEGWVDNDNVH

-486 QPTRDLG
+486 QVSPDSHT
-493 DNSDFAFNTVNFVV
+493 NSDFAFNTVNFVV

-539 IAETVIPD
+539 IAETIIPGT
-547 ICTAEAT
+547 CTAEAT
-554 NQQCIEALREFGAL
+554 NQQCIEELREFVEL
-568 STDNALLVSQ
+568 SSNNALLVSQ

-613 VQQPTLLL
+613 AEQPTLLL

-641 VIPNTAPDNIRTG
+641 VIPNTDPDNIRTG

-672 NISEKRGAVR
+672 NTNVKRGAVR

-690 YLFPYEGPVDEDG
+690 YLFPYEGPVDENG
-703 LPGMPG
+703 LPGTPG
-709 ENISDVLE
+709 ENMSDVRE
-717 AVDTQQIAVASMV
+717 AVDTQQVAVASMV
-730 MSDGAVVVINNE
+730 MSDGSVVVINNE

>member
-1 MTTPVKCESYEG
+1 MKD
-13 AVLKEFN
+13 FN
-20 KPYLCGLITLALL
+20 KPCICGLITLALL

-69 TITGVGE
+69 TISGAGE
-76 HTAAMSSTNDAYYQD
+76 DVAAMSSTNDAYYQD

-117 SDKRFPLNNET
+117 SDKRYPLNNET
-128 LSGNVVLINEST
+128 LAGNVVLIDGVT

-146 QISADGSNIIIQC
+146 QISADGSNIKIQC
-159 ESGLKEGT
+159 ESGLVENR
-167 TYSIVVTDGV
+167 TYSVVVTDGV
-177 KTEFDEPLKADASF
+177 KTEFNEHLKADASF
-191 DELIYSGVPLESDK
+191 EELIYSDAPLNSEK
-205 EISLQEQVLNAIDSY
+205 EEVLQEQVLSAIDSY
-220 YSLYP
+220 YALYP
-225 EKGIPVYAAQF
+225 DKGIPVYAAQF
-236 KTQSS
+236 KTQST
-241 YSSLD
+241 YSPLD
-246 AMRDNH
+246 AMKYNH
-252 VKFNTKFLD
+252 EAFGSAFTGQLNPITERKK
-261 GYEKVREF
+261 
-269 NGDYNQYSKQLRIPS
+269 DYDLYTKQLKIPS
-284 YLPFTEGR
+284 YLPFTKAR
-292 ESECTIDE
+292 ESECIIDE
-300 FDPKENCPPLYE
+300 FEPKENCPPLYE
-312 WITNADGGFP
+312 WITNTDGGFP
-322 TAEMSSPKV
+322 TEREPTPK
-331 IEFLNITADIY
+331 ITEELDITADIY
-342 LPNYEDTPR
+342 VPNGWDK
-351 PIETSTGFPTAIFI
+351 SSQLPTAIFI

-400 MRYDNTDTDPND
+400 MRYDSSP
-412 GEKTGVEISAR
+412 EHVEISAR
-423 ANKAFFI
+423 ADKAFFI

-456 SQESWVKKDDIH
+456 NQERWVKKDDVH

-486 QPTRDLG
+486 QVSPDFHT
-493 DNSDFAFNTVNFVV
+493 NSDFAFNTVNFVV

-547 ICTAEAT
+547 TCTAEAT
-554 NQQCIEALREFGAL
+554 NQQCIEALREFVEL
-568 STDNALLVSQ
+568 SSDNALLVSQ

-605 SFISRQVA
+605 SFISRQVKA
-613 VQQPTLLL
+613 EQPTLLL

-665 PITGTSE
+665 PITGT
-672 NISEKRGAVR
+672 KRDQIELGGVIR

-690 YLFPYEGPVDEDG
+690 YLFPYEGPVDENG

-709 ENISDVLE
+709 ENMSDVRE
-717 AVDTQQIAVASMV
+717 AVTTQQLAVASMV
-730 MSDGAVVVINNE
+730 MTDGSLVVINNE

>member
-1 MTTPVKCESYEG
+1 MNRTTTPVKCENYEG
-13 AVLKEFN
+13 AVLNEFN

-33 GCQSEDSTQEA
+33 GCQSEDSTQEP

-76 HTAAMSSTNDAYYQD
+76 PAAAMSSTNDAYYQD

-159 ESGLKEGT
+159 KSGLKEDT

-191 DELIYSGVPLESDK
+191 DQLIYSEAQFNNDK
-205 EISLQEQVLNAIDSY
+205 EQDLHTQVISAISSY
-220 YSLYP
+220 EEIYP
-225 EKGIPVYAAQF
+225 GKGIPVYAAQF

-241 YSSLD
+241 YAPLD
-246 AMRDNH
+246 AMKYNH
-252 VKFNTKFLD
+252 EVFGSSFTSQLNPITERKK
-261 GYEKVREF
+261 
-269 NGDYNQYSKQLRIPS
+269 DYDLYTKQLKIPS
-284 YLPFTEGR
+284 YLPFTKAR
-292 ESECTIDE
+292 ESECIIDE
-300 FDPKENCPPLYE
+300 FEPKDNCPPLYE
-312 WITNADGGFP
+312 WITNIDGGFP
-322 TAEMSSPKV
+322 TERVPTPK
-331 IEFLNITADIY
+331 ITEELDITADIY
-342 LPNYEDTPR
+342 VPNGWDK
-351 PIETSTGFPTAIFI
+351 SSQLPTAIFI

-400 MRYDNTDTDPND
+400 MRYDISDPENPI
-412 GEKTGVEISAR
+412 EISAR

-456 SQESWVKKDDIH
+456 SQEAWVKKDDVH

-486 QPTRDLG
+486 QASPDFHSDT
-493 DNSDFAFNTVNFVV
+493 NSNFEFNTVNFVV

-547 ICTAEAT
+547 TCTTEAT
-554 NQQCIEALREFGAL
+554 NQQCIEALREFVAL

-613 VQQPTLLL
+613 AEQPTLLL

-665 PITGTSE
+665 PITGT
-672 NISEKRGAVR
+672 KRDQIELGGVIR

-690 YLFPYEGPVDEDG
+690 YLFPYEGPVDENG
-703 LPGMPG
+703 LPGTPG
-709 ENISDVLE
+709 ENMSDVRE
-717 AVDTQQIAVASMV
+717 AVGTQQIAVASMV
-730 MSDGAVVVINNE
+730 MSDGSVVVINNE

-749 PQDEE
+749 P

>member
-1 MTTPVKCESYEG
+1 MKY
-13 AVLKEFN
+13 FN

-33 GCQSEDSTQEA
+33 GCQSEDSTQDP

-76 HTAAMSSTNDAYYQD
+76 DVAAMSSANDAYYQD

-117 SDKRFPLNNET
+117 SEKRFPLKNET
-128 LSGNVVLINEST
+128 LTGNVVLINEST
-140 GEEVGT
+140 GSEVAT

-159 ESGLKEGT
+159 ESGLEEET

-191 DELIYSGVPLESDK
+191 DELIYSDVPLNSEK
-205 EISLQEQVLNAIDSY
+205 EDVLQEQVLSAIDSY
-220 YSLYP
+220 YALYP
-225 EKGIPVYAAQF
+225 DKDIPVYAAQF

-241 YSSLD
+241 YSPLD
-246 AMRDNH
+246 AMKKNH
-252 VKFNTKFLD
+252 ELYGSSFIGTRSEVTGLKP
-261 GYEKVREF
+261 
-269 NGDYNQYSKQLRIPS
+269 DYDLYHKTLKIPF
-284 YLPFTEGR
+284 YLPFTKER
-292 ESECTIDE
+292 EAECTVDE

-312 WITNADGGFP
+312 WISNTSGGFP
-322 TAEMSSPKV
+322 TADNPTPQITEDL
-331 IEFLNITADIY
+331 EITADIY
-342 LPNYEDTPR
+342 VPNNWDWSKGEQL
-351 PIETSTGFPTAIFI
+351 PTAIFI

-375 SLMAAEYTKKGYAVV
+375 SLMAKDYTTKGYAVV

-412 GEKTGVEISAR
+412 DEETGVEISAR

-456 SQESWVKKDDIH
+456 SKEAWVKKDDVH

-486 QPTRDLG
+486 QVSP
-493 DNSDFAFNTVNFVV
+493 DFHSTSVSNFEFNTVNFVV

-539 IAETVIPD
+539 IAETVMPD

-554 NQQCIEALREFGAL
+554 NQQCIEALREFVAL
-568 STDNALLVSQ
+568 SSDNAQLVSQ

-605 SFISRQVA
+605 SFISRQVKA
-613 VQQPTLLL
+613 EQPTLLL

-641 VIPNTAPDNIRTG
+641 VIPNSDPNNIRTG
-654 TEPLITALGLD
+654 TEPLIAALSLD
-665 PITGTSE
+665 SIIGTTKNAEDS
-672 NISEKRGAVR
+672 RGVVR

-690 YLFPYEGPVDEDG
+690 YLFPYEGPVDENG

-709 ENISDVLE
+709 ENMSDVRE
-717 AVDTQQIAVASMV
+717 AVDTQQVAVASMV
-730 MSDGAVVVINNE
+730 MSDGSVVVINNE
-742 DHIETEV
+742 DHIETKV
-749 PQDEE
+749 PQNEE

>member
-76 HTAAMSSTNDAYYQD
+76 HAVTLSSKNDAYYQD

-191 DELIYSGVPLESDK
+191 DELIYSGVPLENDK
-205 EISLQEQVLNAIDSY
+205 EASIQEQVLNAIDSY
-220 YSLYP
+220 YALYP
-225 EKGIPVYAAQF
+225 DKGIPVYAAQF

-241 YSSLD
+241 YSTLD

-547 ICTAEAT
+547 ICTTEAT
-554 NQQCIEALREFGAL
+554 NQECIEALRAFVAL

>member
-13 AVLKEFN
+13 AVLKDFN
-20 KPYLCGLITLALL
+20 KPYICGLITLALL
-33 GCQSEDSTQEA
+33 GCQSEDSTQDA

-69 TITGVGE
+69 TISGVGE
-76 HTAAMSSTNDAYYQD
+76 DVAAMSSTNDAYYQD
-91 YNNSYAALDGWGLC
+91 YSNSYAALDGWGLC

-117 SDKRFPLNNET
+117 SDKRYPLNNET
-128 LSGNVVLINEST
+128 LAGNVVLIDGVT

-146 QISADGSNIIIQC
+146 QISADGSNIKIQC
-159 ESGLKEGT
+159 ESGLVENR
-167 TYSIVVTDGV
+167 TYSVVVTDGV
-177 KTEFDEPLKADASF
+177 KTEFNEHLKADASF
-191 DELIYSGVPLESDK
+191 DELIYSDAPLDSEK
-205 EISLQEQVLNAIDSY
+205 EQVLQEQVLSAIDSY
-220 YSLYP
+220 YALYP
-225 EKGIPVYAAQF
+225 DKGIPVYAAQF
-236 KTQSS
+236 KTQSA
-241 YSSLD
+241 YSPLD
-246 AMRDNH
+246 AMKYNH
-252 VKFNTKFLD
+252 EAFGSAFTGQLNPITERKK
-261 GYEKVREF
+261 
-269 NGDYNQYSKQLRIPS
+269 DYDLYTKQLKIPS
-284 YLPFTEGR
+284 YLPFTKAR
-292 ESECTIDE
+292 ESECIIDE
-300 FDPKENCPPLYE
+300 FEPKENCPPLYE
-312 WITNADGGFP
+312 WITNTDGGFP
-322 TAEMSSPKV
+322 TEREPTPK
-331 IEFLNITADIY
+331 ITEELDITADIY
-342 LPNYEDTPR
+342 VPNGWDK
-351 PIETSTGFPTAIFI
+351 SSQLPTAIFI

-400 MRYDNTDTDPND
+400 MRYDSSP
-412 GEKTGVEISAR
+412 EHVEISAR

-456 SQESWVKKDDIH
+456 SQEGWVDNDNVH

-486 QPTRDLG
+486 QASPDFH
-493 DNSDFAFNTVNFVV
+493 SDTNTNFEFNTVNFVV

-547 ICTAEAT
+547 ICTIEAT
-554 NQQCIEALREFGAL
+554 NQQCIEALREFVEL
-568 STDNALLVSQ
+568 SSDNALLVSQ
-578 LENDIFDLVVTDL
+578 LEDDIFDLVVTDL

-605 SFISRQVA
+605 SFISRQVKA
-613 VQQPTLLL
+613 EQPTLLL

-665 PITGTSE
+665 PITGT
-672 NISEKRGAVR
+672 KRDQIELGGVIR

-690 YLFPYEGPVDEDG
+690 YLFPYEGPVDESG

-709 ENISDVLE
+709 ENMSDVRE
-717 AVDTQQIAVASMV
+717 AVTTQQLAVASMV
-730 MSDGAVVVINNE
+730 MTDGSLVVINNE

>member
-1 MTTPVKCESYEG
+1 M
-13 AVLKEFN
+13 KEFN

-33 GCQSEDSTQEA
+33 GCQSEDSNQEP

-76 HTAAMSSTNDAYYQD
+76 PAAAMSSMNDAYYQD

-105 AEPILIPLQSVN
+105 AEPILIPLQSIN

-128 LSGNVVLINEST
+128 LAGNVVLIDGET

-146 QISADGSNIIIQC
+146 QISADRSNIKIQC
-159 ESGLKEGT
+159 ESGLKAGT

-177 KTEFDEPLKADASF
+177 KTEFDEPLKADSSF
-191 DELIYSGVPLESDK
+191 DELIYSDVPLQSNK
-205 EISLQEQVLNAIDSY
+205 EENIQEQVLNAIDSY
-220 YSLYP
+220 YALYP
-225 EKGIPVYAAQF
+225 EKGVPVYAAQF
-236 KTQSS
+236 KTQSA
-241 YSSLD
+241 YSPLD
-246 AMRDNH
+246 AMRRSHLLYGSSFSSALPELNEE
-252 VKFNTKFLD
+252 KRGYNLYTKVL
-261 GYEKVREF
+261 K
-269 NGDYNQYSKQLRIPS
+269 IPS
-284 YLPFTEGR
+284 YLPFTKER
-292 ESECTIDE
+292 EAECTVDE
-300 FDPKENCPPLYE
+300 FDLKKNCPPLYE
-312 WITNADGGFP
+312 WITNTDGGFP
-322 TAEMSSPKV
+322 TADNPIPKLT
-331 IEFLNITADIY
+331 EDLEITADIY
-342 LPNYEDTPR
+342 VPKEFNWGSFIELPV
-351 PIETSTGFPTAIFI
+351 AIFI
-365 HGVTAERGTA
+365 HGVTAERSTA

-400 MRYDNTDTDPND
+400 MRYDNTDTDPGD
-412 GEKTGVEISAR
+412 DEETGVEISAR

-456 SQESWVKKDDIH
+456 SQEDWVKKDDVH

-486 QPTRDLG
+486 QASRELTA
-493 DNSDFAFNTVNFVV
+493 NSDFAFNTVNFVV

-547 ICTAEAT
+547 TCTTEAT
-554 NQQCIEALREFGAL
+554 NQQCIEALREFVAL

-578 LENDIFDLVVTDL
+578 LEDDIFSLVVTDL
-591 KQGVQATIDSADPA
+591 KQGVQTTIDSADPA

-613 VQQPTLLL
+613 AEQPTLLL

-672 NISEKRGAVR
+672 NIDEKRGAVR

-709 ENISDVLE
+709 ENMSDVLE
-717 AVDTQQIAVASMV
+717 AVGTQQIAVASMV

-749 PQDEE
+749 PQNEE

>member
-13 AVLKEFN
+13 AVLKDFN
-20 KPYLCGLITLALL
+20 KPYICGLITLALL

-69 TITGVGE
+69 TISGVGE
-76 HTAAMSSTNDAYYQD
+76 DVAAMSSTNDAYYQD

-117 SDKRFPLNNET
+117 SDKRYPLNNET
-128 LSGNVVLINEST
+128 LAGNVVLINEST
-140 GEEVGT
+140 GSEVAT

-159 ESGLKEGT
+159 ESGLEEET

-177 KTEFDEPLKADASF
+177 KTEFDEPLKSDASF
-191 DELIYSGVPLESDK
+191 DELIYSDAPLNSEK
-205 EISLQEQVLNAIDSY
+205 EEALQEQVLSAIDSY
-220 YSLYP
+220 YALYP
-225 EKGIPVYAAQF
+225 DKGIPVYAAQF
-236 KTQSS
+236 KTQSA
-241 YSSLD
+241 YSPLD
-246 AMRDNH
+246 AMKYNH
-252 VKFNTKFLD
+252 EAFGSAFTGQLNPITERKK
-261 GYEKVREF
+261 
-269 NGDYNQYSKQLRIPS
+269 DYDLYTKQLKIPS
-284 YLPFTEGR
+284 YLPFTKAR
-292 ESECTIDE
+292 ESECIIDE
-300 FDPKENCPPLYE
+300 FEPKENCPPLYE
-312 WITNADGGFP
+312 WITNTDGGFP
-322 TAEMSSPKV
+322 TEREPTPK
-331 IEFLNITADIY
+331 ITEELDITADIY
-342 LPNYEDTPR
+342 VPNGWDK
-351 PIETSTGFPTAIFI
+351 SSQLPTAIFI

-400 MRYDNTDTDPND
+400 MRYDSSP
-412 GEKTGVEISAR
+412 EHVEISAR

-456 SQESWVKKDDIH
+456 NQERWVKKDDVH

-486 QPTRDLG
+486 QVSPDFHT
-493 DNSDFAFNTVNFVV
+493 NSDFAFNTVNFVV

-547 ICTAEAT
+547 TCTAEAT
-554 NQQCIEALREFGAL
+554 NQQCIEALREFVEL
-568 STDNALLVSQ
+568 SSDNALLASQ

-605 SFISRQVA
+605 SFISRQVQA
-613 VQQPTLLL
+613 EQPTLLL

-665 PITGTSE
+665 PITGT
-672 NISEKRGAVR
+672 KRDQIELGGVIR

-690 YLFPYEGPVDEDG
+690 YLFPYEGPVDENG

-709 ENISDVLE
+709 ENMSDVRE
-717 AVDTQQIAVASMV
+717 AVTTQQLAVASMV
-730 MSDGAVVVINNE
+730 MTDGSLVVINNE

>member
-1 MTTPVKCESYEG
+1 MKD
-13 AVLKEFN
+13 FN
-20 KPYLCGLITLALL
+20 KPYICGLITLALL
-33 GCQSEDSTQEA
+33 GCQSEDSTQEP

-69 TITGVGE
+69 TISGVGE
-76 HTAAMSSTNDAYYQD
+76 DVAAMSSTNGAYYQD

-117 SDKRFPLNNET
+117 SDKRYPLNNET
-128 LSGNVVLINEST
+128 LAGNVVLIDGVT

-146 QISADGSNIIIQC
+146 QISADGSNIKIQC
-159 ESGLKEGT
+159 ESGLVENR

-191 DELIYSGVPLESDK
+191 DELIYSDAPLDSEK
-205 EISLQEQVLNAIDSY
+205 EQVLQGQVLSAIDSY
-220 YSLYP
+220 YALYT

-236 KTQSS
+236 KTQSA
-241 YSSLD
+241 YSPLD
-246 AMRDNH
+246 EMKYNH
-252 VKFNTKFLD
+252 EAFGSAFTGQLNPITERKK
-261 GYEKVREF
+261 
-269 NGDYNQYSKQLRIPS
+269 DYDLYTKQLKIPS
-284 YLPFTEGR
+284 YLPFTKAR
-292 ESECTIDE
+292 ESECIIDE
-300 FDPKENCPPLYE
+300 FEPKENCPPLYE
-312 WITNADGGFP
+312 WITNTDGGFLTEREP
-322 TAEMSSPKV
+322 TPK
-331 IEFLNITADIY
+331 ITEELDITADIY
-342 LPNYEDTPR
+342 VPNGWDK
-351 PIETSTGFPTAIFI
+351 SSQLPTAIFI

-400 MRYDNTDTDPND
+400 MRYDSSP
-412 GEKTGVEISAR
+412 EHVEISAR

-456 SQESWVKKDDIH
+456 SQESWVDNDNVH

-486 QPTRDLG
+486 QVSPDFHT
-493 DNSDFAFNTVNFVV
+493 NSDFAFNTVNFVV

-547 ICTAEAT
+547 TCTAEAT
-554 NQQCIEALREFGAL
+554 NQQCIEPLREFVEL
-568 STDNALLVSQ
+568 SSDNALLVNQ

-613 VQQPTLLL
+613 AEQPTLLL

-641 VIPNTAPDNIRTG
+641 VIPNTDPDNIRTG

-672 NISEKRGAVR
+672 NTNVKRGAVR

-690 YLFPYEGPVDEDG
+690 YLFPYEGPVDENG
-703 LPGMPG
+703 LPGTPG
-709 ENISDVLE
+709 ENMSDVRE
-717 AVDTQQIAVASMV
+717 AVDTQQVAVASMV
-730 MSDGAVVVINNE
+730 MSDGSVVVINNE

>member
-1 MTTPVKCESYEG
+1 M
-13 AVLKEFN
+13 KEFN
-20 KPYLCGLITLALL
+20 KPLLCGLITLALL
-33 GCQSEDSTQEA
+33 GCQSEDSTQDP

-76 HTAAMSSTNDAYYQD
+76 PAAAMSSTNAAYYQD

-105 AEPILIPLQSVN
+105 AEPILIPLQSIN

-128 LSGNVVLINEST
+128 LAGNVVLIDGET
-140 GEEVGT
+140 GEKVGT
-146 QISADGSNIIIQC
+146 QISADGSNIKIQC
-159 ESGLKEGT
+159 ESGLKAGT

-177 KTEFDEPLKADASF
+177 KTEFDEPLKADSSF
-191 DELIYSGVPLESDK
+191 DELIYSDVPLQSDK
-205 EISLQEQVLNAIDSY
+205 EANIQEQVLNAIDSY
-220 YSLYP
+220 YALYP
-225 EKGIPVYAAQF
+225 EKGVPVYAAQF

-241 YSSLD
+241 YSPLD
-246 AMRDNH
+246 AMKENH
-252 VKFNTKFLD
+252 EQFGSPFIGTRS
-261 GYEKVREF
+261 KVP
-269 NGDYNQYSKQLRIPS
+269 GLKPDYDLYHKTLKIPF
-284 YLPFTEGR
+284 YLPFTKER
-292 ESECTIDE
+292 EAECTVDE

-312 WITNADGGFP
+312 WITNTSGGFP
-322 TAEMSSPKV
+322 TADNPIPQITE
-331 IEFLNITADIY
+331 ELEITADIY
-342 LPNYEDTPR
+342 VPNNWDWNKGEQL
-351 PIETSTGFPTAIFI
+351 PTAIFI

-375 SLMAAEYTKKGYAVV
+375 SLMAKDYTTKGYAVV

-412 GEKTGVEISAR
+412 DEITGVEISAR

-456 SQESWVKKDDIH
+456 SKEAWVKKDDVH

-486 QPTRDLG
+486 QVKDGFPVNTA
-493 DNSDFAFNTVNFVV
+493 FVFNTVNFVV

-529 VKKSPDVQRG
+529 VKKSPDVQRS

-554 NQQCIEALREFGAL
+554 NQECIEALREFVAQ
-568 STDNALLVSQ
+568 STDNALFVSQ
-578 LENDIFDLVVTDL
+578 LEDDIFNLVVTDL
-591 KQGVQATIDSADPA
+591 KQGVQTTIDSADPA

-613 VQQPTLLL
+613 AQQPTLLL

-654 TEPLITALGLD
+654 TEPLIAALGLD

-672 NISEKRGAVR
+672 NMEQKRGAVR
-682 TTTGGHGT
+682 TTTGGHGA
-690 YLFPYEGPVDEDG
+690 YLFPYEGPMDESG
-703 LPGMPG
+703 LPGTPG
-709 ENISDVLE
+709 ENMSDVRE
-717 AVDTQQIAVASMV
+717 AVDTQQVAVASMV

-749 PQDEE
+749 PENEE

>member
-1 MTTPVKCESYEG
+1 M
-13 AVLKEFN
+13 KEFN
-20 KPYLCGLITLALL
+20 KPLLCGLITLALL
-33 GCQSEDSTQEA
+33 GCQSEDSTQEP

-76 HTAAMSSTNDAYYQD
+76 PAAAMSSTNDAYYQD

-105 AEPILIPLQSVN
+105 AEPILIPLQSIN

-128 LSGNVVLINEST
+128 LAGNVVLIDGET

-146 QISADGSNIIIQC
+146 QISADGSNIKIQC
-159 ESGLKEGT
+159 ESGLKAGT

-177 KTEFDEPLKADASF
+177 KTEFDEPLKADSSF
-191 DELIYSGVPLESDK
+191 DELIYSDVPLQSDK
-205 EISLQEQVLNAIDSY
+205 EANIQEQVLNAIDSY

-225 EKGIPVYAAQF
+225 EKGVPVYAAQF

-246 AMRDNH
+246 AMKRYHLSYGSSFSSAPPEIQEEKRGYNLY
-252 VKFNTKFLD
+252 TKVL
-261 GYEKVREF
+261 K
-269 NGDYNQYSKQLRIPS
+269 IPS
-284 YLPFTEGR
+284 YLPFTKER
-292 ESECTIDE
+292 EAECIVDE
-300 FDPKENCPPLYE
+300 FDPKKNCPPLYE
-312 WITNADGGFP
+312 WITNTDGGFP
-322 TAEMSSPKV
+322 TAANPIPKLT
-331 IEFLNITADIY
+331 EALEITTDIY
-342 LPNYEDTPR
+342 VPKEFNWNSFIELPV
-351 PIETSTGFPTAIFI
+351 AIFI
-365 HGVTAERGTA
+365 HGVTAERSTA

-400 MRYDNTDTDPND
+400 VRHDSSP
-412 GEKTGVEISAR
+412 EQVEISAR

-456 SQESWVKKDDIH
+456 SQEGWVDNDNVH

-486 QPTRDLG
+486 QTSPDFHSDT
-493 DNSDFAFNTVNFVV
+493 NSNFEFNTVNFVV

-547 ICTAEAT
+547 VCTTNAT
-554 NQQCIEALREFGAL
+554 NQECIEALREFVAQ
-568 STDNALLVSQ
+568 STDNALFVSQ
-578 LENDIFDLVVTDL
+578 LEDDIFNLVVTDL
-591 KQGVQATIDSADPA
+591 KQGVQTTIDSADPA

-613 VQQPTLLL
+613 AQQPTLLL

-654 TEPLITALGLD
+654 TEPLIAALGLD

-672 NISEKRGAVR
+672 NMEQKRGAVR

-690 YLFPYEGPVDEDG
+690 YLFPYEGPMDESG
-703 LPGMPG
+703 LPGTPG
-709 ENISDVLE
+709 ENMSEVRE
-717 AVDTQQIAVASMV
+717 AVDTQQVAVASMV

-749 PQDEE
+749 PENEE

>member
-1 MTTPVKCESYEG
+1 MKD
-13 AVLKEFN
+13 FN
-20 KPYLCGLITLALL
+20 KPYICGLITLALL
-33 GCQSEDSTQEA
+33 GCQSEDSTQDA

-69 TITGVGE
+69 TISGVAE
-76 HTAAMSSTNDAYYQD
+76 DVAAMSSTNDAYYQD

-117 SDKRFPLNNET
+117 SDKRYPLNNET
-128 LSGNVVLINEST
+128 LAGNVVLIDGVT

-146 QISADGSNIIIQC
+146 QISADGSNIKIQC
-159 ESGLKEGT
+159 ESGLVENR
-167 TYSIVVTDGV
+167 TYSVVVTDGV
-177 KTEFDEPLKADASF
+177 KTEFNEHLKADASF
-191 DELIYSGVPLESDK
+191 DELIYSDAPLDSEK
-205 EISLQEQVLNAIDSY
+205 EQVLQEQVLSAIDSY
-220 YSLYP
+220 YALYP
-225 EKGIPVYAAQF
+225 EKGLPVYAAQF
-236 KTQSS
+236 KTQSA
-241 YSSLD
+241 YSPLD
-246 AMRDNH
+246 AMKYNH
-252 VKFNTKFLD
+252 EAFGSAFTGQLNPITERKK
-261 GYEKVREF
+261 
-269 NGDYNQYSKQLRIPS
+269 DYDLYTKQLKIPS
-284 YLPFTEGR
+284 YLPFTKAR
-292 ESECTIDE
+292 ESECIIDE
-300 FDPKENCPPLYE
+300 FEPKENCPPLYE
-312 WITNADGGFP
+312 WITNTDGGFP
-322 TAEMSSPKV
+322 TEREPTPK
-331 IEFLNITADIY
+331 ITEELDITADIY
-342 LPNYEDTPR
+342 VPNGWDK
-351 PIETSTGFPTAIFI
+351 SSQLPTAIFI

-400 MRYDNTDTDPND
+400 MRYDSSP
-412 GEKTGVEISAR
+412 EHVEISAR

-456 SQESWVKKDDIH
+456 NQERWVKKDDVH

-486 QPTRDLG
+486 QVSPDFHT
-493 DNSDFAFNTVNFVV
+493 NSDFAFNTVNFVV

-547 ICTAEAT
+547 ICTIEAT
-554 NQQCIEALREFGAL
+554 NQQCIEALREFVEL
-568 STDNALLVSQ
+568 SSDNALLVSQ

-605 SFISRQVA
+605 SFISRQVKA
-613 VQQPTLLL
+613 EQPTLLL

-665 PITGTSE
+665 PITGT
-672 NISEKRGAVR
+672 KRDQIELGGVIR

-690 YLFPYEGPVDEDG
+690 YLFPYEGPVDENG

-709 ENISDVLE
+709 DNMSDVRE
-717 AVDTQQIAVASMV
+717 AVTTQQLAVASMV
-730 MSDGAVVVINNE
+730 MTDGSLVVINNE

>member
-1 MTTPVKCESYEG
+1 MATPVKCESYEG
-13 AVLKEFN
+13 AVLKDFN
-20 KPYLCGLITLALL
+20 KPYICGLITLALL

-63 GYDDDG
+63 GYDDDL

-76 HTAAMSSTNDAYYQD
+76 HTVTLSSKNDAYYQD

-117 SDKRFPLNNET
+117 SDKRYPLNNET
-128 LSGNVVLINEST
+128 LAGNVVLIDGVT

-146 QISADGSNIIIQC
+146 QISADGSNIKIQC
-159 ESGLKEGT
+159 ESGLVENR
-167 TYSIVVTDGV
+167 TYSVVVTDGV
-177 KTEFDEPLKADASF
+177 KTEFNEHLKADASF
-191 DELIYSGVPLESDK
+191 DELIYSDAPLDSEK
-205 EISLQEQVLNAIDSY
+205 EQVLQEQVLSAIDSY
-220 YSLYP
+220 YALYP
-225 EKGIPVYAAQF
+225 EKGLPVYAAQF
-236 KTQSS
+236 KTQSA
-241 YSSLD
+241 YSPLD
-246 AMRDNH
+246 AMKYNH
-252 VKFNTKFLD
+252 EAFGSAFTGQLNPITERKK
-261 GYEKVREF
+261 
-269 NGDYNQYSKQLRIPS
+269 DYDLYTKQLKIPS
-284 YLPFTEGR
+284 YLPFTKAR
-292 ESECTIDE
+292 ESECIIDE
-300 FDPKENCPPLYE
+300 FEPKENCPPLYE
-312 WITNADGGFP
+312 WITNTDGGFP
-322 TAEMSSPKV
+322 TEREPTPK
-331 IEFLNITADIY
+331 ITEELDITADIY
-342 LPNYEDTPR
+342 VPNGWDK
-351 PIETSTGFPTAIFI
+351 SSQLPTAIFI

-400 MRYDNTDTDPND
+400 MRYDSSP
-412 GEKTGVEISAR
+412 EHVEISAR

-456 SQESWVKKDDIH
+456 NQERWVKKDDVH

-486 QPTRDLG
+486 QVSPDFHT
-493 DNSDFAFNTVNFVV
+493 NSDFAFNTVNFVV

-547 ICTAEAT
+547 TCTAEAT
-554 NQQCIEALREFGAL
+554 NQQCIEALREFVEL
-568 STDNALLVSQ
+568 SSDNALLVSQ

-605 SFISRQVA
+605 SFISRQVQA
-613 VQQPTLLL
+613 EQPTLLL

-665 PITGTSE
+665 PITGT
-672 NISEKRGAVR
+672 KRDQIELGGVIR

-690 YLFPYEGPVDEDG
+690 YLFPYEGPVDENG

-709 ENISDVLE
+709 ENMSDVRE
-717 AVDTQQIAVASMV
+717 AVTTQQLAVASMV
-730 MSDGAVVVINNE
+730 MTDGSLVVINNE

>member
-1 MTTPVKCESYEG
+1 M
-13 AVLKEFN
+13 KEFN
-20 KPYLCGLITLALL
+20 KPLLCGLITLALL
-33 GCQSEDSTQEA
+33 GCQSEDSTQEP

-76 HTAAMSSTNDAYYQD
+76 HAVVMSSKNDAYYQD

-105 AEPILIPLQSVN
+105 AEPILIPLQSIN

-128 LSGNVVLINEST
+128 LEGNVALIDAST
-140 GEEVGT
+140 GVEVET

-159 ESGLKEGT
+159 ETGLNEGT

-177 KTEFDEPLKADASF
+177 KTEFDEPLKADSSF
-191 DELIYSGVPLESDK
+191 DELIYSDVPLKSDK
-205 EISLQEQVLNAIDSY
+205 EVNIQEQVLNAIDSY

-225 EKGIPVYAAQF
+225 EKGVPVYAAQF

-246 AMRDNH
+246 AMKRYHLSYGSSFSSAPPEIQEEKRGYNLY
-252 VKFNTKFLD
+252 TKVL
-261 GYEKVREF
+261 K
-269 NGDYNQYSKQLRIPS
+269 IPS
-284 YLPFTEGR
+284 YLPFTKER
-292 ESECTIDE
+292 EAECIVDE
-300 FDPKENCPPLYE
+300 FDPKKNCPPLYE
-312 WITNADGGFP
+312 WITNTDGGFP
-322 TAEMSSPKV
+322 TAANPIPKLT
-331 IEFLNITADIY
+331 EALEITTDIY
-342 LPNYEDTPR
+342 VPKEFNWNSFIELPV
-351 PIETSTGFPTAIFI
+351 AIFI
-365 HGVTAERGTA
+365 HGVTAERSTA

-400 MRYDNTDTDPND
+400 VRHDSSP
-412 GEKTGVEISAR
+412 EQVEISAR

-456 SQESWVKKDDIH
+456 SQEGWVDNDNVH

-486 QPTRDLG
+486 QTSPDFHSDT
-493 DNSDFAFNTVNFVV
+493 NSNFEFNTVNFVV

-547 ICTAEAT
+547 ICTTDAT
-554 NQQCIEALREFGAL
+554 NQECIEALREFVAL

-578 LENDIFDLVVTDL
+578 LEDDIFSLVVTDL
-591 KQGVQATIDSADPA
+591 KQGVQTTIDSADPA
-605 SFISRQVA
+605 SFISRQIEA
-613 VQQPTLLL
+613 QQPTLLL

-672 NISEKRGAVR
+672 NTVQKRGAVR

-690 YLFPYEGPVDEDG
+690 YLFPYEGPVDENG

-709 ENISDVLE
+709 DNMSDVLE
-717 AVDTQQIAVASMV
+717 AVDTQQVAVASMV

-749 PQDEE
+749 PQNEE

>member
-13 AVLKEFN
+13 AVLKNFN
-20 KPYLCGLITLALL
+20 KPYICGLITLALL
-33 GCQSEDSTQEA
+33 GCQSEDSAQDA
-44 VSVLVPYNINELP
+44 VLILVPYNINELP

-63 GYDDDG
+63 GYDEDG
-69 TITGVGE
+69 TISGVGE
-76 HTAAMSSTNDAYYQD
+76 DVVVMSSTNDAYYQD

-105 AEPILIPLQSVN
+105 AEPILIPLKSVN
-117 SDKRFPLNNET
+117 SDKRYPLNNET
-128 LSGNVVLINEST
+128 LAGNVVLIDEIT
-140 GEEVGT
+140 GDEVDT

-177 KTEFDEPLKADASF
+177 KTEFNEPLKADASF
-191 DELIYSGVPLESDK
+191 DELIYSDVPLNNEK
-205 EISLQEQVLNAIDSY
+205 EEVLQDQVLSAIESY
-220 YSLYP
+220 YALYP

-246 AMRDNH
+246 AMKRNH
-252 VKFNTKFLD
+252 LQYGSSFTQEEPVIVEEKRGYNLYTKVL
-261 GYEKVREF
+261 K
-269 NGDYNQYSKQLRIPS
+269 IPS
-284 YLPFTEGR
+284 YLPFTKER
-292 ESECTIDE
+292 EAECIVDE

-312 WITNADGGFP
+312 WIINTSGSFP
-322 TAEMSSPKV
+322 TAENPIHQKTEDLEV
-331 IEFLNITADIY
+331 TADIY
-342 LPNYEDTPR
+342 VPKEFNWNSFIELPV
-351 PIETSTGFPTAIFI
+351 AIFI

-375 SLMAAEYTKKGYAVV
+375 SLMAAEYTDKGYAVV

-400 MRYDNTDTDPND
+400 IRYDSSP
-412 GEKTGVEISAR
+412 EHVEISAR

-456 SQESWVKKDDIH
+456 SQEDWVKRDDVH

-486 QPTRDLG
+486 QASRALTA
-493 DNSDFAFNTVNFVV
+493 NSDFTFNTVNFVV

-547 ICTAEAT
+547 TCTTEAT
-554 NQQCIEALREFGAL
+554 NQQCIEALRDFVAL

-578 LENDIFDLVVTDL
+578 LEDDIFDLVVTDL

-613 VQQPTLLL
+613 AEQPTLLL

-641 VIPNTAPDNIRTG
+641 VIPNTAPGNIRTG

-672 NISEKRGAVR
+672 NINEKRGAVR

-690 YLFPYEGPVDEDG
+690 YLFPYEGPVDENG
-703 LPGMPG
+703 LPGTPG
-709 ENISDVLE
+709 ENMSDVRE